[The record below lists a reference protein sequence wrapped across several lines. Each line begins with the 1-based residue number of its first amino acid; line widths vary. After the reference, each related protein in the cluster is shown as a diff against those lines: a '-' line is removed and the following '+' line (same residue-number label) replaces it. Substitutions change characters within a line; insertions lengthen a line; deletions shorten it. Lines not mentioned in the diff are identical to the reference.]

1 MDIVEKQVI
10 SAKIIIET
18 KQGHKMEQNKEK
30 ELPIGFMDS
39 GLGGISVLK
48 AAVQIMPNEDF
59 IYFGDSK
66 NAPYGVKDRERIREL
81 TFHVVKKLMK
91 QGIKGLAVAC
101 NTATSAAVKDL
112 RLMYP
117 DLPLVGI
124 EPAIK
129 PAVSQYKGGEI
140 LVLATPMT
148 IRQEKF
154 HNLLGLYKEQA
165 HIIPVPCA
173 GLMEFVE
180 EGHLDG
186 EFLDAYFSKYLLPYI
201 TDKTETIVLGC
212 THYPFLRPHLRE
224 FLGNRRIEIIDGS
237 MGTAKELKRRLGEK
251 NLLHAEKREQKIIFE
266 NSMEKQEMIDLSW
279 QLLRL
284 PID

>member
-1 MDIVEKQVI
+1 M
-10 SAKIIIET
+10 
-18 KQGHKMEQNKEK
+18 
-30 ELPIGFMDS
+30 
-39 GLGGISVLK
+39 
-48 AAVQIMPNEDF
+48 
-59 IYFGDSK
+59 
-66 NAPYGVKDRERIREL
+66 KDREKIREL
-81 TFHVVKKLMK
+81 TFHVVEKLMK

-212 THYPFLRPHLRE
+212 THYPFIKGAFARNAKRYLRGDCALIDRSVGTVRQLERILGRYKLRNPIGTGRVE
-224 FLGNRRIEIIDGS
+224 FHTSGNE
-237 MGTAKELKRRLGEK
+237 AVLKP
-251 NLLHAEKREQKIIFE
+251 IFE
-266 NSMEKQEMIDLSW
+266 K
-279 QLLRL
+279 LLMQDK
-284 PID
+284 I